1 MTVTNM
7 LIDSRDGSGATP
19 TSSRRRSVVSRF
31 LPFFGPA
38 LIAAVAYI
46 DPGNFATNI
55 EAGSRYGYTL
65 LWVVLWANLM
75 AMLIQTLSVRLG
87 LATGRNLAEMIRN
100 RYPRPLVWFYWVQA
114 ELVAIA
120 TDLAEFLGASLAFN
134 LLFGLSMLEGALLT
148 GAITYAAL
156 YMQRYGFRLLEVLIG
171 SMLLAVAAGF
181 VMQIVM
187 GRPEAAPALEG
198 LLLPHFPDGYAVFL
212 AAGILGATVMPHV
225 IYLHSSL
232 SQRRIPVKTD
242 EQRRRAMR
250 YYRWD
255 VIIGMGIAGII
266 NLSMLALAAAVFFD
280 NGRTGVASI
289 EQSYQL
295 LAPLMDRELASTLFG
310 FTLLMAGLS
319 SSIVGTMA
327 GQVVMQ
333 GFVGFTIPIWLRRLL
348 TMLPAIVVIMLGF
361 PEQQVLVASQV
372 VLSFGIPFALI
383 PLIQFTAQHDL
394 MGNLVNRRW
403 VTLLGCAVAGVIILL
418 NGYVL
423 TFELL

>member
-1 MTVTNM
+1 MSNSLTQA
-7 LIDSRDGSGATP
+7 RDEHLTMPAAA
-19 TSSRRRSVVSRF
+19 RRRSTLSRF

-38 LIAAVAYI
+38 MIAAVAYI

-55 EAGSRYGYTL
+55 EAGSRYGYVL

-75 AMLIQTLSVRLG
+75 AMVIQTLSVRLG
-87 LATGRNLAEMIRN
+87 LATGKNLAEMIRE

-120 TDLAEFLGASLAFN
+120 TDLAEFLGAALAFN
-134 LLFGLSMLEGALLT
+134 LLFGMSMLEGALLT

-156 YMQRYGFRLLEVLIG
+156 YMQRFGFRLLEIIIG

-181 VMQIVM
+181 VIQIIM

-198 LLLPHFPDGYAVFL
+198 LLLPQFPDGYAVFL

-232 SQRRIPVKTD
+232 SQRRVATHTD

-255 VIIGMGIAGII
+255 VIIGMGIAGVI
-266 NLSMLALAAAVFFD
+266 NLSMLALAASVFFD
-280 NGRTGVASI
+280 NGRTGVATI

-295 LAPLMDRELASTLFG
+295 LAPLMNQELASTLFG

-319 SSIVGTMA
+319 SSIVGTLA

-333 GFVGFTIPIWLRRLL
+333 GFVGFTIPLWLRRLM

-383 PLIQFTAQHDL
+383 PLIHFTAQHRL
-394 MGNLVNRRW
+394 MGNLTSCPW
-403 VTLLGCAVAGVIILL
+403 VTGLGCLLAAVIILL

-423 TFELL
+423 AFELL